1 MPTVSVL
8 KTQARQRKHMGQV
21 LKLEETRN
29 ELHSGNWDG
38 SVDLFSDQRTPLMS
52 RLILATQLNPISVLA
67 RLTPYVIGSGTIT
80 VYSYLLQVLVES
92 LQYMK
97 KDPNYLAA
105 NLTESWT
112 RTYQVLPG
120 RTHPM
125 MSTSGTGGFLLNA
138 VRMCVS
144 CLFLRDTMPL

>member
-1 MPTVSVL
+1 
-8 KTQARQRKHMGQV
+8 
-21 LKLEETRN
+21 
-29 ELHSGNWDG
+29 
-38 SVDLFSDQRTPLMS
+38 
-52 RLILATQLNPISVLA
+52 
-67 RLTPYVIGSGTIT
+67 
-80 VYSYLLQVLVES
+80 
-92 LQYMK
+92 MK

-138 VRMCVS
+138 VRMYVFV
-144 CLFLRDTMPL
+144 FLAKHVALA